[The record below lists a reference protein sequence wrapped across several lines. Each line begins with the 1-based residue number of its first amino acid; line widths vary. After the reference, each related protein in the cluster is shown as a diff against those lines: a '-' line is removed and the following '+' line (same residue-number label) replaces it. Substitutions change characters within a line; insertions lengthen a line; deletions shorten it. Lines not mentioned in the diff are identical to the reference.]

1 LPRCHR
7 SGRQC
12 RNDDIIIIIMLCMK
26 PEKDTPMSR
35 FSHSLAMPVA
45 FARSVA
51 IAALLGGTML
61 ASPLM
66 AASAATTSTAPSPT
80 TQAATPQAKVG
91 AGAMATKAETVEQ
104 RIADLHRA
112 LKITPQEEA
121 DWTNVAQAMRE
132 NAAAMQKLAADRTVQ
147 APQSMTAVDD
157 LKTYQKF
164 AQAHVDGLKN
174 LTSSF
179 ETLYN
184 SMPDPQKKV
193 ADQVFQN
200 SRHKGASSHG

>member
-1 LPRCHR
+1 
-7 SGRQC
+7 
-12 RNDDIIIIIMLCMK
+12 
-26 PEKDTPMSR
+26 MS
-35 FSHSLAMPVA
+35 AP

-51 IAALLGGTML
+51 IAAVFGATML
-61 ASPLM
+61 AGPMTVARADS
-66 AASAATTSTAPSPT
+66 TSTGPSQVTQTTAPHT
-80 TQAATPQAKVG
+80 KVV

-104 RIADLHRA
+104 RITNLHTA

-132 NAAAMQKLAADRTVQ
+132 NAAAMQKLAADSAIR

-157 LKTYQKF
+157 LQTYQKF

-200 SRHKGASSHG
+200 SHQQGTSSHG